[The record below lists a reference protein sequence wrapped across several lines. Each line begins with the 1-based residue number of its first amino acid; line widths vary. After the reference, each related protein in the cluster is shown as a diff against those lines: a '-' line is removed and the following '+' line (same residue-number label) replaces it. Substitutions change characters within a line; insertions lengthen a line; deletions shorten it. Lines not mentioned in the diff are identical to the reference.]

1 MSWINEVN
9 EIKKRMRLIQ
19 EMGGKDKIKRQHDA
33 GRTTVRQR
41 IFALV
46 DKNSFKE
53 IGRLTGLSEYD
64 DNGKL
69 KKLTAVNSVIGHA
82 KINGEPVVIYGDDF
96 TVRGGAADAAIHEKM
111 IAAERFA
118 NEYKLP
124 LIRLIEGT
132 GGGGSVKS
140 LEKDGYTYVPAN
152 PGWDWVVSNMA
163 TVPVVSLGLG
173 PVAGLGAARLVSSH
187 YSLIVKK
194 MSQVFVAGPPVV
206 NRLGETVTKE
216 SLGGSEIHGKNG
228 VIDDVADSEAEAL
241 AMAKKFLSYLPSSTF
256 ELSKKIENKDPITR
270 KDDWLIS
277 AVPKDRRLSYEIRPI
292 IKSVTDKNS
301 FFEIGKNWGTSSVSG
316 FARLNGWPI
325 VVLAN
330 DPQVYGGGWTA
341 DASQKIIRI
350 LEIAETFHLPV
361 IHLVDNPGFLVGTHG
376 EKSGTIRHGARA
388 LAAIYQL
395 SIPIC
400 SIILRRAFGVAGA
413 AHMNHTKH
421 KYRFAWPSGDW
432 GSLPLEGGIEAAYK
446 SDLEKSDDPIKLL
459 ADIEE
464 RLNHVRSP
472 FRTAEKFSVE
482 DIIDPRDTRKELCD
496 WISLAAKNRNKG
508 PVSFGMRP

>member
-1 MSWINEVN
+1 MSWENEVK
-9 EIKKRMRLIQ
+9 EIKKRLKLIQ
-19 EMGGKDKIKRQHDA
+19 AMGGKEKIKRQYDA
-33 GRTTVRQR
+33 GRTTVRER

-46 DKNSFKE
+46 DKGSFKE

-64 DNGKL
+64 EDGTL
-69 KKLTAVNSVIGHA
+69 KSLIAVNSVIGHA
-82 KINGEPVVIYGDDF
+82 LINKVPTVIYGDDF
-96 TVRGGAADAAIHEKM
+96 TIRGGAGDAAIYEKM
-111 IAAERFA
+111 ITAERFA
-118 NEYKLP
+118 NEYRMP

-140 LEKDGYTYVPAN
+140 IEADGYTYVPAN

-163 TVPVVSLGLG
+163 TIPVVSLGLG

-187 YSLIVKK
+187 YSIIVKK

-228 VIDDVADSEAEAL
+228 VIDEVADSEADAL
-241 AMAKKFLSYLPSSTF
+241 AKAKKFLSYLPSSTY
-256 ELSKKIENKDPITR
+256 EIPKKIKNNDPIDR
-270 KDDWLIS
+270 KDNWLIS
-277 AVPKDRRLSYEIRPI
+277 AIPKNRRHSYEIRPI
-292 IKSVTDKNS
+292 IESITDKNS

-316 FARLNGWPI
+316 FARLDGWPI

-350 LEIAETFHLPV
+350 LETAETFHLPV
-361 IHLVDNPGFLVGTHG
+361 LHLVDNPGFLVGTHG
-376 EKSGTIRHGARA
+376 EKAGTIRHGARA

-395 SIPIC
+395 STPIC

-421 KYRFAWPSGDW
+421 RYRFAWPSGDW

-446 SDLEKSDDPIKLL
+446 SDLIKSDNPEKLL
-459 ADIEE
+459 KELEE
-464 RLNHVRSP
+464 KLNHVRSP

-482 DIIDPRDTRKELCD
+482 DIIDPRDTRKELCY
-496 WISLAAKNRNKG
+496 WISLAGKNMKAG

>member
-1 MSWINEVN
+1 MSWENEVK
-9 EIKKRMRLIQ
+9 EIKKRLKLIQ
-19 EMGGKDKIKRQHDA
+19 EMGGKEKIKRQYDA
-33 GRTTVRQR
+33 GRTTVRER

-46 DKNSFKE
+46 DKGSFKE
-53 IGRLTGLSEYD
+53 IGRLTGLSEYNED
-64 DNGKL
+64 GTL
-69 KKLTAVNSVIGHA
+69 KSLMAVNSVIGHA
-82 KINGEPVVIYGDDF
+82 LINKVPTVIYGDDF
-96 TVRGGAADAAIHEKM
+96 TIRGGAGDAAIYEKM
-111 IAAERFA
+111 ITAERFA
-118 NEYKLP
+118 NEYRMP

-140 LEKDGYTYVPAN
+140 IEADGYTYVPAN

-163 TVPVVSLGLG
+163 TIPVVSLGLG

-187 YSLIVKK
+187 YSVIVKK

-228 VIDDVADSEAEAL
+228 VIDEVADSETDAL
-241 AMAKKFLSYLPSSTF
+241 AKARKFLSYLPSSTY
-256 ELSKKIENKDPITR
+256 EIPKRIKNNDPIDR
-270 KDDWLIS
+270 KDNWLIS
-277 AVPKDRRLSYEIRPI
+277 AIPKNRRHSYEIRPI
-292 IKSVTDKNS
+292 IESVTDKNS

-316 FARLNGWPI
+316 FARLDGWPI

-350 LEIAETFHLPV
+350 LETAETFHLPV
-361 IHLVDNPGFLVGTHG
+361 LHLVDNPGFLVGTHG
-376 EKSGTIRHGARA
+376 EKAGTIRHGARA

-395 SIPIC
+395 STPIC
-400 SIILRRAFGVAGA
+400 SVILRRAFGVAGA

-421 KYRFAWPSGDW
+421 RYRFAWPSGDW

-446 SDLEKSDDPIKLL
+446 SDFIKSDNPEKLL
-459 ADIEE
+459 KELEE
-464 RLNHVRSP
+464 KLNHVRSP

-482 DIIDPRDTRKELCD
+482 DIIDPRDTRKELCY
-496 WISLAAKNRNKG
+496 WIGLASKNLTSG

>member
-1 MSWINEVN
+1 MSWDNEVN
-9 EIKKRMRLIQ
+9 EIKKRLKLIQ
-19 EMGGKDKIKRQHDA
+19 EMGGKEKVKRQHDA

-41 IFALV
+41 IEALV

-53 IGRLTGLSEYD
+53 IGRLTGLGEYN
-64 DNGKL
+64 DNGTL
-69 KKLTAVNSVIGHA
+69 KKLTPVNSVIGHA
-82 KINGEPVVIYGDDF
+82 KINKIPVVIYGDDF

-118 NEYKLP
+118 NEYKMP

-140 LEKDGYTYVPAN
+140 IEQDGYTYVPAN

-163 TVPVVSLGLG
+163 TIPVVSLGLG

-187 YSLIVKK
+187 YSIIVKK

-228 VIDDVADSEAEAL
+228 VIDDVADSEADAL
-241 AMAKKFLSYLPSSTF
+241 ARAKKFLSYLPSSTY
-256 ELSKKIENKDPITR
+256 ELAQQIKNNDPISR
-270 KDDWLIS
+270 KDNWLIS
-277 AVPKDRRLSYEIRPI
+277 AIPKNRRHSYEIRPI
-292 IKSVTDKNS
+292 IESVTDKNS

-316 FARLNGWPI
+316 FARLDGWPI
-325 VVLAN
+325 VILAN

-341 DASQKIIRI
+341 DASHKIIRI

-361 IHLVDNPGFLVGTHG
+361 VHLVDNPGFLVGTHG

-395 SIPIC
+395 STPIC
-400 SIILRRAFGVAGA
+400 SVILRRAFGVAGA

-446 SDLEKSDDPIKLL
+446 SDLEKSDNPELL
-459 ADIEE
+459 LKEIEE

-496 WISLAAKNRNKG
+496 WISLAAKNRKAG

>member
-1 MSWINEVN
+1 MSWENEVK
-9 EIKKRMRLIQ
+9 EIKKRLKLIQ
-19 EMGGKDKIKRQHDA
+19 EMGGKEKIKRQYDA
-33 GRTTVRQR
+33 GRTTVRER

-46 DKNSFKE
+46 DKGSFKE
-53 IGRLTGLSEYD
+53 IGRLTGLSEYNED
-64 DNGKL
+64 GTL
-69 KKLTAVNSVIGHA
+69 KSLMAVNSVIGHA
-82 KINGEPVVIYGDDF
+82 LINKVPTVIYGDDF
-96 TVRGGAADAAIHEKM
+96 TIRGGAGDAAIYEKM
-111 IAAERFA
+111 ITAERFA
-118 NEYKLP
+118 NEYRMP

-140 LEKDGYTYVPAN
+140 IEADGYTYVPAN

-163 TVPVVSLGLG
+163 TIPVVSLGLG

-187 YSLIVKK
+187 YSVIVKK

-228 VIDDVADSEAEAL
+228 VIDEVADSETDAL
-241 AMAKKFLSYLPSSTF
+241 AKARKFLSYLPSSTY
-256 ELSKKIENKDPITR
+256 EIPKRIKNNDPIDR
-270 KDDWLIS
+270 KDNWLIS
-277 AVPKDRRLSYEIRPI
+277 AIPKNRRHSYEIRPI
-292 IKSVTDKNS
+292 IESVTDKNS

-316 FARLNGWPI
+316 FARLDGWPI

-361 IHLVDNPGFLVGTHG
+361 LHLVDNPGFLVGTHG
-376 EKSGTIRHGARA
+376 EKAGTIRHGARA

-395 SIPIC
+395 STPIC
-400 SIILRRAFGVAGA
+400 SVILRRAFGVAGA

-421 KYRFAWPSGDW
+421 RYRFAWPSGDW

-446 SDLEKSDDPIKLL
+446 SDFIKSDNPKKLL
-459 ADIEE
+459 KELEE
-464 RLNHVRSP
+464 KLNHVRSP

-482 DIIDPRDTRKELCD
+482 DIIDPRDTRKELCY
-496 WISLAAKNRNKG
+496 WISLAGKNMKAG

>member
-1 MSWINEVN
+1 MSWSEEVK
-9 EIKKRMRLIQ
+9 EIQSRLKLIKQ
-19 EMGGKDKIKRQHDA
+19 MGGKEKIKRQHDA
-33 GRTTVRQR
+33 GRTTVRER
-41 IFALV
+41 IDALV

-53 IGRLTGLSEYD
+53 IGDLTGVSEYD
-64 DNGKL
+64 ENGKL
-69 KKLTAVNSVIGHA
+69 KTLTPVNSVIGHA
-82 KINGEPVVIYGDDF
+82 RINNKHTVIYGDDF

-118 NEYKLP
+118 NEYRIP

-187 YSLIVKK
+187 YAVIVKK
-194 MSQVFVAGPPVV
+194 MSQIFVAGPPVV

-216 SLGGSEIHGKNG
+216 SLGGSQIHSKNG
-228 VIDDVADSEAEAL
+228 VIDDVAENEAEAL
-241 AMAKKFLSYLPSSTF
+241 LMAKKFLSYLPPSTF
-256 ELSKKIENKDPITR
+256 QLSEQIKTNDKSDR
-270 KDDWLIS
+270 KDEWLIN
-277 AVPKDRRLSYEIRPI
+277 AIPKNRRQSYEIRPI
-292 IKSVTDKNS
+292 IESVTDKNS

-325 VVLAN
+325 AVLAN
-330 DPQVYGGGWTA
+330 DSQVYGGGWTA

-361 IHLVDNPGFLVGTHG
+361 VHLVDNPGFLVGTHG
-376 EKSGTIRHGARA
+376 EKTGTIRYGARA

-395 SIPIC
+395 STPVC
-400 SIILRRAFGVAGA
+400 SIILRKAFGVAGA

-446 SDLEKSDDPIKLL
+446 SDLEKSENPEELLKNIEKKL
-459 ADIEE
+459 
-464 RLNHVRSP
+464 NYVRSP
-472 FRTAEKFSVE
+472 FRTAEKFSIE
-482 DIIDPRDTRKELCD
+482 NIIDPRDTRKELCD
-496 WISLAAKNRNKG
+496 WIELAIKNRIPQ